1 MRAIFLLL
9 VLSLFVMRSPA
20 QTWRVNSLIK
30 KLNNNQFTIVHE
42 EKPGFTMNGR
52 PAYKLIKIGKPAT
65 EKLIAALSDTTKT
78 IMAHLVL
85 CHIYFKVATFAGP
98 KVITV
103 NDKHVSNYF
112 LGQEKGEGLII
123 SETKTNDAYKLYI
136 TAENLTTTIN
146 FWKNKTI
153 KK

>member
-1 MRAIFLLL
+1 MRIVFLFFIGMFFTMHI
-9 VLSLFVMRSPA
+9 SA
-20 QTWRVNSLIK
+20 QSWRVSSLIK
-30 KLNNNQFTIVHE
+30 KLNNNQFSIVHE
-42 EKPGFTMNGR
+42 EKANFMMNGR

-65 EKLIAALSDTTKT
+65 EKLITALSDTTKT

-112 LGQEKGEGLII
+112 LGQKDGEGLII
-123 SETKTNDAYKLYI
+123 SETKTNDNYKLFI
-136 TAENLTTTIN
+136 TLENLNSIVT
-146 FWKNKTI
+146 FWKNKVAT
-153 KK
+153 K

>member
-1 MRAIFLLL
+1 MRTVFLFFIG
-9 VLSLFVMRSPA
+9 VLFTIHCSA
-20 QTWRVNSLIK
+20 QSWRVNSLIK

-42 EKPGFTMNGR
+42 EKPNFTMNGR

-65 EKLIAALSDTTKT
+65 EKLIAALSDTTKS